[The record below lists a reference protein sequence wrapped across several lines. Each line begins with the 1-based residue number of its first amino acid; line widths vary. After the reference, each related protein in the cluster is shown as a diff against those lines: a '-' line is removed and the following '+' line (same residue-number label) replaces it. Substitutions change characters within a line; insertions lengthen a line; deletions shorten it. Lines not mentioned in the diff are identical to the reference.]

1 VARVKVKT
9 PRKAQGEIESSINKV
24 GEDLSQLVYASRMT
38 AKVDTSALQ
47 DGYQLYH
54 HSFFFTPQRDWAMVQ
69 QAMNETN
76 RYPRRYH
83 WLS

>member
-1 VARVKVKT
+1 VARVKGKT
-9 PRKAQGEIESSINKV
+9 SLKAPSEIESSINKV
-24 GEDLSQLVYASRMT
+24 GENLSHLVYASRMT
-38 AKVDTSALQ
+38 AKVDTSTLH

-54 HSFFFTPQRDWAMVQ
+54 HSFFFTPQRDRAVVQ
-69 QAMNETN
+69 QAINETN